1 MLTDSVNMEHMKNAI
16 VDKATRI
23 ITSLF
28 TIKSYKSFFF
38 PLTIVGAQKIT
49 KKIQKMPQFKPFFA
63 KSLVITRTGIFPAL
77 ILSTRPLV
85 FVSRV
90 SEMAKE
96 RKKLPSLEL
105 RHYKND

>member
-1 MLTDSVNMEHMKNAI
+1 
-16 VDKATRI
+16 
-23 ITSLF
+23 
-28 TIKSYKSFFF
+28 
-38 PLTIVGAQKIT
+38 
-49 KKIQKMPQFKPFFA
+49 MPQFKPFFA

-96 RKKLPSLEL
+96 RKKLPSLDTIDIAKKPL
-105 RHYKND
+105 KHKSYRVVQKSWDSVFS